1 MEDLDELRK
10 VPLLSDYKLEGWV
23 SRENV
28 MKQLDKYIEF
38 MKNTVK
44 KWVAIA
50 SCCRGGG
57 KSKLLNHVAESK
69 FAEEFFPVAM
79 TFSSFS
85 PALSEEELDVH
96 WALSKR
102 VLFS

>member
-1 MEDLDELRK
+1 MDDLHELRK

-44 KWVAIA
+44 K
-50 SCCRGGG
+50 
-57 KSKLLNHVAESK
+57 
-69 FAEEFFPVAM
+69 
-79 TFSSFS
+79 
-85 PALSEEELDVH
+85 
-96 WALSKR
+96 
-102 VLFS
+102 